1 MPDVIGMLTFKG
13 HAWGVRAETGER
25 VSFVEGDKRDVL
37 SQENGRDGRP
47 IFVLADPDVTYI
59 PDPTTMRDGK
69 VAHQGAD
76 EPAPTTI
83 RLQIAADAVAFGDGS
98 ESEEGGKPKRSRTAA
113 KS

>member
-1 MPDVIGMLTFKG
+1 MADVIGTLTFKG

-25 VSFVEGDKRDVL
+25 VTFVEGDKRDVL
-37 SQENGRDGRP
+37 SQEAGRDGRP

-83 RLQIAADAVAFGDGS
+83 RLQIAADAVDYKDAK
-98 ESEEGGKPKRSRTAA
+98 ETAA
-113 KS
+113 KPKAAAKP